1 MRRRQ
6 GAAAQASQQGSHRQL
21 RPAWRACA
29 ALCSM
34 AVAWAGRR
42 RWRWGGSCQTFE
54 SSTSAATASP
64 ALRCLSQ
71 RCRVHQRGRRVRR
84 QRAQRALRAA
94 SREQAR
100 AQPALLQRRCWPPHS
115 HNFSCL
121 TLTRTNCPAGLSWQ
135 RWARCPLCG
144 LCCSAATDWL
154 LWSIRE
160 VRATR
165 QRPAVQERDRET
177 KGSIQDGPPAGG
189 AVRRRAWR
197 RTCRPNLGPST
208 SSACAASYPRRL
220 RLAALPAA
228 GQLPPRQLG
237 LCGPAGPLPSPGG
250 GTAVGQPADCCV
262 SKLGPLPVHRAREV
276 RVPCWQPGARRGAQ
290 ASAERVSA
298 RGGAAPRPTL
308 CCYTTVFTHR
318 STRRP
323 ASAPH
328 PSHVTSPTQ
337 PRLPAHPS
345 PPPPHPTHA
354 AQPADHPECFD
365 RQCCRAVGL

>member
-1 MRRRQ
+1 M
-6 GAAAQASQQGSHRQL
+6 
-21 RPAWRACA
+21 
-29 ALCSM
+29 
-34 AVAWAGRR
+34 
-42 RWRWGGSCQTFE
+42 
-54 SSTSAATASP
+54 
-64 ALRCLSQ
+64 
-71 RCRVHQRGRRVRR
+71 
-84 QRAQRALRAA
+84 
-94 SREQAR
+94 
-100 AQPALLQRRCWPPHS
+100 
-115 HNFSCL
+115 
-121 TLTRTNCPAGLSWQ
+121 
-135 RWARCPLCG
+135 
-144 LCCSAATDWL
+144 
-154 LWSIRE
+154 
-160 VRATR
+160 
-165 QRPAVQERDRET
+165 
-177 KGSIQDGPPAGG
+177 
-189 AVRRRAWR
+189 RRRAWR

-345 PPPPHPTHA
+345 PPPRTPPMLHSRLTTLNASTVSA
-354 AQPADHPECFD
+354 AERWDSEVNYLRQVGASAPPPALP
-365 RQCCRAVGL
+365 